1 MARLFF
7 SYCHADENLRDR
19 LEKSLAMLKYE
30 GLIESWHDRG
40 IPAGD
45 AFDDVIMVE
54 LEKADVI
61 LLLVSPDFL
70 ASRYCWAVE
79 VKRAMERHADRTARV
94 IPVILRPCEWDKAP
108 FAKLQATPKDGLPVT
123 KWPDQDE
130 AFLSVTKA
138 IRAALEGGATSR
150 APAVP
155 APYPVPPQHQPVGPR
170 SSNLRLRKEFTDADR
185 DRFLDEAFRFIH
197 LFFENS
203 LRELEQRN
211 EAISTALRVIDA
223 NHFTAIIYKNG
234 KALSQCRISLE
245 RSHRSSGE
253 IQYSTSLDARSNSYN
268 ESLHAE
274 SDDQGMYLKA
284 LGLQMGHSR
293 DAHMSFEGGAE
304 YYWSLLFGQLQ

>member
-7 SYCHADENLRDR
+7 SYSHADEGLRDR
-19 LEKSLAMLKYE
+19 LEKSLAMLKHE
-30 GLIESWHDRG
+30 GLIESWHDRC
-40 IPAGD
+40 ILVGD
-45 AFDDVIMVE
+45 AFDDMIADE

-61 LLLVSPDFL
+61 LLLASPDFL

-79 VKRAMERHADRTARV
+79 VKRAMERHAEGTARV
-94 IPVILRPCEWDKAP
+94 IPVILRPCEWDRTP

-123 KWPDQDE
+123 KWPNQDE

-138 IRAALEGGATSR
+138 IRSALEGGTTARPIS
-150 APAVP
+150 APQP
-155 APYPVPPQHQPVGPR
+155 APPQHRPVGPR
-170 SSNLRLRKEFTDADR
+170 SSNLRLRKEFTDADH

-211 EAISTALRVIDA
+211 EEISTALRVIDA
-223 NHFTAIIYKNG
+223 NHFTAVIYKNG

-268 ESLHAE
+268 ESLHSE

-284 LGLQMGHSR
+284 MGMQMAHSQ
-293 DAHMSFEGGAE
+293 DAHMTFEGGAE